1 MLLLFQ
7 TYRLLTQDID
17 KTSKDSTKLPT
28 NNTLQYVKSYSANI
42 VQRMAPTERALNFN
56 DPIS

>member
-42 VQRMAPTERALNFN
+42 VQRMAPTERALNL
-56 DPIS
+56 